1 MSRSRTWTVG
11 AALLALAVLAA
22 GWFALIGPKRAEAAD
37 LQTQAVEQQEA
48 NARLQSKIKLLQAQ
62 AADLPAQQA
71 KLAEI
76 RTRIPESPAL
86 PALVRSLTDLAQ
98 RAGVE
103 VYSLEPA
110 AIEPVEAAA
119 ATTQTPTA
127 ADTPAAAEGS
137 SEDAAAPAPK
147 PAAAPVS
154 TLTAQPV
161 TVIVVGSYFG
171 VEQFLNLA
179 EDLQRSFLVTGLTL
193 RAAESDEVESAQLG
207 RLKGSTVPLRAATF
221 NARVFYEPAA
231 AAAAPT
237 QPVAQPAAPAAP
249 AQ

>member
-11 AALLALAVLAA
+11 AAVLALAVFAA

-48 NARLQSKIKLLQAQ
+48 NARLQSKIKLLQTQ

-76 RTRIPESPAL
+76 RTRIPESPGL

-103 VYSLEPA
+103 LYSLEPV
-110 AIEPVEAAA
+110 AIEPVEAVVP
-119 ATTQTPTA
+119 TTATPTA
-127 ADTPAAAEGS
+127 SDTESTTEEASG
-137 SEDAAAPAPK
+137 DAAAPAAK
-147 PAAAPVS
+147 PAPAPAS
-154 TLTAQPV
+154 TLTAQPLN
-161 TVIVVGSYFG
+161 VIVVGSYFG

-193 RAAESDEVESAQLG
+193 REAAGDEIESAKLG
-207 RLKGSTVPLRAATF
+207 RLKGSTVPLRAAVF

-231 AAAAPT
+231 TQAAPT

>member
-37 LQTQAVEQQEA
+37 LQAQAVEQQEA
-48 NARLQSKIKLLQAQ
+48 NARLQSKIKLLQTQ

-86 PALVRSLTDLAQ
+86 PALVRSLADLAQ
-98 RAGVE
+98 QAGVE
-103 VYSLEPA
+103 LYSLEPA
-110 AIEPVEAAA
+110 AIEPVEATATTATATTTETPTTAEGA
-119 ATTQTPTA
+119 AT
-127 ADTPAAAEGS
+127 DE
-137 SEDAAAPAPK
+137 AAPAAK
-147 PAAAPVS
+147 PAPVPVS
-154 TLTAQPV
+154 TLTAQPLS
-161 TVIVVGSYFG
+161 VIVVGSYFG

-179 EDLQRSFLVTGLTL
+179 EDLQRSFLVTGLTV
-193 RAAESDEVESAQLG
+193 REAEGDEVDAAQLG
-207 RLKGSTVPLRAATF
+207 RLKGSTVPLRTAVF

-231 AAAAPT
+231 AQSAPA

>member
-11 AALLALAVLAA
+11 AAVLALAVLAA
-22 GWFALIGPKRAEAAD
+22 GWFALVGPKRAEAAD

-98 RAGVE
+98 RAGVQL
-103 VYSLEPA
+103 YSLEPA
-110 AIEPVEAAA
+110 AIEPVETAA
-119 ATTQTPTA
+119 ATTATPTA
-127 ADTPAAAEGS
+127 SDTEATTEEPSGEAAT
-137 SEDAAAPAPK
+137 AAKPAPV
-147 PAAAPVS
+147 PAS
-154 TLTAQPV
+154 TLTAQPLN
-161 TVIVVGSYFG
+161 VIVVGSYFG

-179 EDLQRSFLVTGLTL
+179 EDLQRSFLVTGLTI
-193 RAAESDEVESAQLG
+193 REAESDEVEAANLG
-207 RLKGSTVPLRAATF
+207 QLKGSTVPLRAATF

>member
-11 AALLALAVLAA
+11 AAVLALAVLAA
-22 GWFALIGPKRAEAAD
+22 GWFALVGPKRAEAAD
-37 LQTQAVEQQEA
+37 LQAQAVEQQEA

-76 RTRIPESPAL
+76 RTRIPESPTL

-103 VYSLEPA
+103 LYSLEPGE
-110 AIEPVEAAA
+110 IEPVQSA
-119 ATTQTPTA
+119 ATTTATPSASDPEATA
-127 ADTPAAAEGS
+127 EESSTDSAATTPA
-137 SEDAAAPAPK
+137 
-147 PAAAPVS
+147 PAAAPTS

-161 TVIVVGSYFG
+161 NVIVVGSYFG

-193 RAAESDEVESAQLG
+193 RAAEGAEVESAKLG

-231 AAAAPT
+231 AQAAPT

>member
-11 AALLALAVLAA
+11 AAVLALAVFAA

-37 LQTQAVEQQEA
+37 LQTQAVEQQDA
-48 NARLQSKIKLLQAQ
+48 NARLQTKIKLLQAQ

-71 KLAEI
+71 QLAEI

-98 RAGVE
+98 RSGVE
-103 VYSLEPA
+103 LYSLEPV
-110 AIEPVEAAA
+110 AIEPVEAAV
-119 ATTQTPTA
+119 ATTATPTA
-127 ADTPAAAEGS
+127 SDTASTTEEASG
-137 SEDAAAPAPK
+137 DAAAPAAK
-147 PAAAPVS
+147 PAPKPVS
-154 TLTAQPV
+154 TLTAQPLN
-161 TVIVVGSYFG
+161 VIVVGSYFG

-193 RAAESDEVESAQLG
+193 REAAGDEIESAKLG
-207 RLKGSTVPLRAATF
+207 RLKGSTVPLRAAVF

-231 AAAAPT
+231 AQAAPT

>member
-11 AALLALAVLAA
+11 AAVLALAVLAA

-37 LQTQAVEQQEA
+37 LQAQAVEQQEA

-127 ADTPAAAEGS
+127 AETPAAEGTS
-137 SEDAAAPAPK
+137 GDSAAPAPQK
-147 PAAAPVS
+147 APAPTS

-161 TVIVVGSYFG
+161 NVVVVGSYFG

-193 RAAESDEVESAQLG
+193 RAAEGDEIESAQLG